1 MPVSQDSSFIND
13 YSKVKEQVIM
23 VIEYLQQ
30 IKDSYFEQKHGLE
43 KQLNLLE
50 IQLKE
55 NIGMIKMLEETNDS
69 CYELFTPRNVNSKNK
84 AKINELMEEQK
95 TINESIENLK
105 NSIKEYSSK
114 IEQLDQI
121 LEEENREIEIVQ
133 EYLQQIKDSYFEQK
147 HGLEK
152 QLNLLEIQLKENIGM
167 IKMLEETNDSCY
179 ELFTPRNVNSKNKAK
194 INELMEEQ
202 KTINESIENLKNS
215 IKEYSS
221 KIEQLDQI
229 VEEENRE
236 IEIVQEYTEAMTQQ
250 NIVSDDEK
258 KSSEDNL
265 LDGIKNVLN
274 RVELCSR
281 LIDIDPVRCR
291 LELSSV
297 MKILTDLIEEK
308 DESDF

>member
-1 MPVSQDSSFIND
+1 MPVENSSIIDD
-13 YSKVKEQVIM
+13 YSEVKEQVIM

-30 IKDSYFEQKHGLE
+30 IKDSYFEQKHALE

-55 NIGMIKMLEETNDS
+55 NTGMIKMLEETNDS

-84 AKINELMEEQK
+84 AKISELMEEQK
-95 TINESIENLK
+95 SINESI
-105 NSIKEYSSK
+105 
-114 IEQLDQI
+114 D
-121 LEEENREIEIVQ
+121 
-133 EYLQQIKDSYFEQK
+133 
-147 HGLEK
+147 
-152 QLNLLEIQLKENIGM
+152 
-167 IKMLEETNDSCY
+167 
-179 ELFTPRNVNSKNKAK
+179 
-194 INELMEEQ
+194 
-202 KTINESIENLKNS
+202 NLKNS

-250 NIVSDDEK
+250 NIVSEDEK
-258 KSSEDNL
+258 ESSENNL
-265 LDGIKNVLN
+265 LDSMMNILN
-274 RVELCSR
+274 RVVLCSQ

>member
-1 MPVSQDSSFIND
+1 MCVSNIDD

-30 IKDSYFEQKHGLE
+30 IKDSYFEQKHALE

-55 NIGMIKMLEETNDS
+55 NTGMIKMLEETNDS

-95 TINESIENLK
+95 S
-105 NSIKEYSSK
+105 
-114 IEQLDQI
+114 
-121 LEEENREIEIVQ
+121 
-133 EYLQQIKDSYFEQK
+133 
-147 HGLEK
+147 
-152 QLNLLEIQLKENIGM
+152 
-167 IKMLEETNDSCY
+167 
-179 ELFTPRNVNSKNKAK
+179 
-194 INELMEEQ
+194 
-202 KTINESIENLKNS
+202 INESIENLKNS

-258 KSSEDNL
+258 ESSEDNL

>member
-1 MPVSQDSSFIND
+1 MCVCNIDD

-114 IEQLDQI
+114 
-121 LEEENREIEIVQ
+121 V
-133 EYLQQIKDSYFEQK
+133 
-147 HGLEK
+147 
-152 QLNLLEIQLKENIGM
+152 
-167 IKMLEETNDSCY
+167 
-179 ELFTPRNVNSKNKAK
+179 
-194 INELMEEQ
+194 
-202 KTINESIENLKNS
+202 
-215 IKEYSS
+215 
-221 KIEQLDQI
+221 EQLDQI

-236 IEIVQEYTEAMTQQ
+236 IEIVQEYTETMTQQ
-250 NIVSDDEK
+250 NIVSEDEK
-258 KSSEDNL
+258 ESSEDNL
-265 LDGIKNVLN
+265 LDGMKNILN
-274 RVELCSR
+274 RVELCSQ

-291 LELSSV
+291 LELSSI

>member
-1 MPVSQDSSFIND
+1 MPVENSSIIDD
-13 YSKVKEQVIM
+13 YSEVKEQVIM

-30 IKDSYFEQKHGLE
+30 IKDSYFEQKHALE

-55 NIGMIKMLEETNDS
+55 NTGMIKMLEETNDL

-95 TINESIENLK
+95 S
-105 NSIKEYSSK
+105 
-114 IEQLDQI
+114 
-121 LEEENREIEIVQ
+121 
-133 EYLQQIKDSYFEQK
+133 
-147 HGLEK
+147 
-152 QLNLLEIQLKENIGM
+152 
-167 IKMLEETNDSCY
+167 
-179 ELFTPRNVNSKNKAK
+179 
-194 INELMEEQ
+194 
-202 KTINESIENLKNS
+202 INESIENLKNS

-229 VEEENRE
+229 VKEENRE
-236 IEIVQEYTEAMTQQ
+236 IEIVQEYTETMTQQ
-250 NIVSDDEK
+250 NIVSEDEK
-258 KSSEDNL
+258 ESSEDNL
-265 LDGIKNVLN
+265 LDSMKNILN
-274 RVELCSR
+274 RLELCSQ

-291 LELSSV
+291 LELGSV

>member
-1 MPVSQDSSFIND
+1 MPIENSSIIDD
-13 YSKVKEQVIM
+13 YSEVKEQVIM

-30 IKDSYFEQKHGLE
+30 IKDSYFEQKHALE

-55 NIGMIKMLEETNDS
+55 NTGMIKMLEETNDS

-95 TINESIENLK
+95 S
-105 NSIKEYSSK
+105 
-114 IEQLDQI
+114 
-121 LEEENREIEIVQ
+121 
-133 EYLQQIKDSYFEQK
+133 
-147 HGLEK
+147 
-152 QLNLLEIQLKENIGM
+152 
-167 IKMLEETNDSCY
+167 
-179 ELFTPRNVNSKNKAK
+179 
-194 INELMEEQ
+194 
-202 KTINESIENLKNS
+202 INESIENLKNS

-258 KSSEDNL
+258 ESSEDNL

>member
-1 MPVSQDSSFIND
+1 
-13 YSKVKEQVIM
+13 M

-30 IKDSYFEQKHGLE
+30 IKDSYFEQKHALE

-55 NIGMIKMLEETNDS
+55 NTGMIKMLKETNDS

-95 TINESIENLK
+95 SINESI
-105 NSIKEYSSK
+105 
-114 IEQLDQI
+114 D
-121 LEEENREIEIVQ
+121 
-133 EYLQQIKDSYFEQK
+133 
-147 HGLEK
+147 
-152 QLNLLEIQLKENIGM
+152 
-167 IKMLEETNDSCY
+167 
-179 ELFTPRNVNSKNKAK
+179 
-194 INELMEEQ
+194 
-202 KTINESIENLKNS
+202 NLKNS

-250 NIVSDDEK
+250 NIVSEDEK
-258 KSSEDNL
+258 IESSEDNL
-265 LDGIKNVLN
+265 LDGMKNILN

-291 LELSSV
+291 LELSSI

>member
-95 TINESIENLK
+95 S
-105 NSIKEYSSK
+105 
-114 IEQLDQI
+114 
-121 LEEENREIEIVQ
+121 
-133 EYLQQIKDSYFEQK
+133 
-147 HGLEK
+147 
-152 QLNLLEIQLKENIGM
+152 
-167 IKMLEETNDSCY
+167 
-179 ELFTPRNVNSKNKAK
+179 
-194 INELMEEQ
+194 
-202 KTINESIENLKNS
+202 INESIENLKNS

-236 IEIVQEYTEAMTQQ
+236 IEIVQEYTETMSQQ

-258 KSSEDNL
+258 ESSEDNL

>member
-1 MPVSQDSSFIND
+1 
-13 YSKVKEQVIM
+13 M

-30 IKDSYFEQKHGLE
+30 IKDSYFEQKHALE

-55 NIGMIKMLEETNDS
+55 NTGMIKMLEETNDS

-95 TINESIENLK
+95 SINESI
-105 NSIKEYSSK
+105 
-114 IEQLDQI
+114 D
-121 LEEENREIEIVQ
+121 
-133 EYLQQIKDSYFEQK
+133 
-147 HGLEK
+147 
-152 QLNLLEIQLKENIGM
+152 
-167 IKMLEETNDSCY
+167 
-179 ELFTPRNVNSKNKAK
+179 
-194 INELMEEQ
+194 
-202 KTINESIENLKNS
+202 NLKNS

-236 IEIVQEYTEAMTQQ
+236 IEIVQEYTEAMTLQ
-250 NIVSDDEK
+250 NIVSEDEK
-258 KSSEDNL
+258 IESSEDNL
-265 LDGIKNVLN
+265 LDGMKNILN

>member
-1 MPVSQDSSFIND
+1 MPVENSSIIDD
-13 YSKVKEQVIM
+13 YSEVKEQVIM

-30 IKDSYFEQKHGLE
+30 IKDSYFEQKHALE

-55 NIGMIKMLEETNDS
+55 NTGMIKMLEETNDS

-95 TINESIENLK
+95 S
-105 NSIKEYSSK
+105 
-114 IEQLDQI
+114 
-121 LEEENREIEIVQ
+121 
-133 EYLQQIKDSYFEQK
+133 
-147 HGLEK
+147 
-152 QLNLLEIQLKENIGM
+152 
-167 IKMLEETNDSCY
+167 
-179 ELFTPRNVNSKNKAK
+179 
-194 INELMEEQ
+194 
-202 KTINESIENLKNS
+202 INESIENLKNS

-236 IEIVQEYTEAMTQQ
+236 IEIVQEYTETMTQQ
-250 NIVSDDEK
+250 NIVSEDEK
-258 KSSEDNL
+258 ESSEDNL
-265 LDGIKNVLN
+265 LDSMKNILN
-274 RVELCSR
+274 RVELCNR

>member
-1 MPVSQDSSFIND
+1 MPDSQDSSFIND
-13 YSKVKEQVIM
+13 YLKVKEQVFM

-30 IKDSYFEQKHGLE
+30 IKDSYFEQKHALE

-55 NIGMIKMLEETNDS
+55 NTGMIKMLEETNDS

-95 TINESIENLK
+95 S
-105 NSIKEYSSK
+105 
-114 IEQLDQI
+114 
-121 LEEENREIEIVQ
+121 
-133 EYLQQIKDSYFEQK
+133 
-147 HGLEK
+147 
-152 QLNLLEIQLKENIGM
+152 
-167 IKMLEETNDSCY
+167 
-179 ELFTPRNVNSKNKAK
+179 
-194 INELMEEQ
+194 
-202 KTINESIENLKNS
+202 INESIENLKNS

-250 NIVSDDEK
+250 NIVSEDEK
-258 KSSEDNL
+258 ESSEDNL
-265 LDGIKNVLN
+265 LDGMKNILN
-274 RVELCSR
+274 RVELCSQS
-281 LIDIDPVRCR
+281 IDIDPVRCR
-291 LELSSV
+291 LELSSI

-308 DESDF
+308 NESDF

>member
-1 MPVSQDSSFIND
+1 MMWYNVRMQCVVPIENSSIIND

-30 IKDSYFEQKHGLE
+30 IKDSYFEQKHALE

-55 NIGMIKMLEETNDS
+55 NTGMIKMLEETNDS

-95 TINESIENLK
+95 SINESI
-105 NSIKEYSSK
+105 
-114 IEQLDQI
+114 D
-121 LEEENREIEIVQ
+121 
-133 EYLQQIKDSYFEQK
+133 
-147 HGLEK
+147 
-152 QLNLLEIQLKENIGM
+152 
-167 IKMLEETNDSCY
+167 
-179 ELFTPRNVNSKNKAK
+179 
-194 INELMEEQ
+194 
-202 KTINESIENLKNS
+202 NLKNS

-229 VEEENRE
+229 VKEENRE
-236 IEIVQEYTEAMTQQ
+236 IEIVQEYTETMTQQ
-250 NIVSDDEK
+250 NIVSEDEK
-258 KSSEDNL
+258 ESSEDNL
-265 LDGIKNVLN
+265 LDSMKNILN
-274 RVELCSR
+274 RLELCSQ

>member
-1 MPVSQDSSFIND
+1 MPVENSSIIDD
-13 YSKVKEQVIM
+13 YSEVKEQVIM

-30 IKDSYFEQKHGLE
+30 IKDSYFEQKHALE

-55 NIGMIKMLEETNDS
+55 NTEMIKMLEETNDS

-95 TINESIENLK
+95 SINESIENLK
-105 NSIKEYSSK
+105 N
-114 IEQLDQI
+114 
-121 LEEENREIEIVQ
+121 
-133 EYLQQIKDSYFEQK
+133 F
-147 HGLEK
+147 
-152 QLNLLEIQLKENIGM
+152 
-167 IKMLEETNDSCY
+167 
-179 ELFTPRNVNSKNKAK
+179 
-194 INELMEEQ
+194 
-202 KTINESIENLKNS
+202 

-258 KSSEDNL
+258 ESSEDNL

>member
-55 NIGMIKMLEETNDS
+55 NTGMIKMLEETNDS

-95 TINESIENLK
+95 S
-105 NSIKEYSSK
+105 
-114 IEQLDQI
+114 
-121 LEEENREIEIVQ
+121 
-133 EYLQQIKDSYFEQK
+133 
-147 HGLEK
+147 
-152 QLNLLEIQLKENIGM
+152 
-167 IKMLEETNDSCY
+167 
-179 ELFTPRNVNSKNKAK
+179 
-194 INELMEEQ
+194 
-202 KTINESIENLKNS
+202 INESIENLKNS

-236 IEIVQEYTEAMTQQ
+236 IEIVQEYTETMSQQ
-250 NIVSDDEK
+250 NIVSEDEK
-258 KSSEDNL
+258 ESSEDNL
-265 LDGIKNVLN
+265 LDSMKNILN
-274 RVELCSR
+274 RLELCSR

-291 LELSSV
+291 LELGSV

>member
-1 MPVSQDSSFIND
+1 MPVSQDSSIIDD
-13 YSKVKEQVIM
+13 YSEVKEQVIM

-30 IKDSYFEQKHGLE
+30 IKDSYFEQKHALE

-55 NIGMIKMLEETNDS
+55 NTGMIKMLEETNDS

-95 TINESIENLK
+95 S
-105 NSIKEYSSK
+105 
-114 IEQLDQI
+114 
-121 LEEENREIEIVQ
+121 
-133 EYLQQIKDSYFEQK
+133 
-147 HGLEK
+147 
-152 QLNLLEIQLKENIGM
+152 
-167 IKMLEETNDSCY
+167 
-179 ELFTPRNVNSKNKAK
+179 
-194 INELMEEQ
+194 
-202 KTINESIENLKNS
+202 INESIENLKNS

-236 IEIVQEYTEAMTQQ
+236 IEIVQEYTETMTQQ
-250 NIVSDDEK
+250 NIVSEDEK
-258 KSSEDNL
+258 ESSEDNL
-265 LDGIKNVLN
+265 LDSMKNILN
-274 RVELCSR
+274 RVELCSQ

-291 LELSSV
+291 LELNSV
-297 MKILTDLIEEK
+297 IKILTDLIEEK

>member
-1 MPVSQDSSFIND
+1 MPVSQDSSIIND

-30 IKDSYFEQKHGLE
+30 IKDSYLEQKHALE

-55 NIGMIKMLEETNDS
+55 NTGMIKMLEETNDS

-95 TINESIENLK
+95 S
-105 NSIKEYSSK
+105 
-114 IEQLDQI
+114 
-121 LEEENREIEIVQ
+121 
-133 EYLQQIKDSYFEQK
+133 
-147 HGLEK
+147 
-152 QLNLLEIQLKENIGM
+152 
-167 IKMLEETNDSCY
+167 
-179 ELFTPRNVNSKNKAK
+179 
-194 INELMEEQ
+194 
-202 KTINESIENLKNS
+202 INESIENLKNS

-229 VEEENRE
+229 VKEENRE
-236 IEIVQEYTEAMTQQ
+236 IEIVQEYTETMTQQ
-250 NIVSDDEK
+250 NIVSEDEK
-258 KSSEDNL
+258 ESSEDNL
-265 LDGIKNVLN
+265 LDSMKNILN

>member
-1 MPVSQDSSFIND
+1 MCVCNIDD

-30 IKDSYFEQKHGLE
+30 IKDSYFEQKHALE

-55 NIGMIKMLEETNDS
+55 NTGMIKMLEETNDS

-95 TINESIENLK
+95 S
-105 NSIKEYSSK
+105 
-114 IEQLDQI
+114 
-121 LEEENREIEIVQ
+121 
-133 EYLQQIKDSYFEQK
+133 
-147 HGLEK
+147 
-152 QLNLLEIQLKENIGM
+152 
-167 IKMLEETNDSCY
+167 
-179 ELFTPRNVNSKNKAK
+179 
-194 INELMEEQ
+194 
-202 KTINESIENLKNS
+202 INESIENLKNS

-250 NIVSDDEK
+250 NIVSEDEK
-258 KSSEDNL
+258 ESSEDKL
-265 LDGIKNVLN
+265 LDSMKNILN

-291 LELSSV
+291 LELGSV

>member
-1 MPVSQDSSFIND
+1 MIGRMPDSQNSSIIDD
-13 YSKVKEQVIM
+13 YSEVKEQVIM

-30 IKDSYFEQKHGLE
+30 IKDSYFEQKHALE

-55 NIGMIKMLEETNDS
+55 NTGMIKMLEETNDS

-95 TINESIENLK
+95 S
-105 NSIKEYSSK
+105 
-114 IEQLDQI
+114 
-121 LEEENREIEIVQ
+121 
-133 EYLQQIKDSYFEQK
+133 
-147 HGLEK
+147 
-152 QLNLLEIQLKENIGM
+152 
-167 IKMLEETNDSCY
+167 
-179 ELFTPRNVNSKNKAK
+179 
-194 INELMEEQ
+194 
-202 KTINESIENLKNS
+202 INESIENLKNS

-236 IEIVQEYTEAMTQQ
+236 IEIVQEYTETMTQQ
-250 NIVSDDEK
+250 NIVSEDEK
-258 KSSEDNL
+258 ESSEDNL
-265 LDGIKNVLN
+265 LDSMKNILN

>member
-1 MPVSQDSSFIND
+1 MPVENSSIIDD
-13 YSKVKEQVIM
+13 YSEVKEQVIM

-30 IKDSYFEQKHGLE
+30 IKDSYFEQKHALE

-55 NIGMIKMLEETNDS
+55 NTGMIKMLEETNDS

-95 TINESIENLK
+95 S
-105 NSIKEYSSK
+105 
-114 IEQLDQI
+114 
-121 LEEENREIEIVQ
+121 
-133 EYLQQIKDSYFEQK
+133 
-147 HGLEK
+147 
-152 QLNLLEIQLKENIGM
+152 
-167 IKMLEETNDSCY
+167 
-179 ELFTPRNVNSKNKAK
+179 
-194 INELMEEQ
+194 
-202 KTINESIENLKNS
+202 INESIENLKNS

-229 VEEENRE
+229 VKEENRE
-236 IEIVQEYTEAMTQQ
+236 IEIVQEYTETMTQQ
-250 NIVSDDEK
+250 NIVSEDERE
-258 KSSEDNL
+258 SSEDNL
-265 LDGIKNVLN
+265 LDSMKNILN
-274 RVELCSR
+274 RLELCSQ

-291 LELSSV
+291 LELGSV

>member
-1 MPVSQDSSFIND
+1 MPVSQKNQRFFWRALRTVLHDIIKTAERRMPDSQDSSFIND
-13 YSKVKEQVIM
+13 YLKVKEQVIM

-30 IKDSYFEQKHGLE
+30 IKDSYFEQKHALE

-55 NIGMIKMLEETNDS
+55 NTGMIKMLEETNDS

-95 TINESIENLK
+95 SINESI
-105 NSIKEYSSK
+105 
-114 IEQLDQI
+114 D
-121 LEEENREIEIVQ
+121 
-133 EYLQQIKDSYFEQK
+133 
-147 HGLEK
+147 
-152 QLNLLEIQLKENIGM
+152 
-167 IKMLEETNDSCY
+167 
-179 ELFTPRNVNSKNKAK
+179 
-194 INELMEEQ
+194 
-202 KTINESIENLKNS
+202 NLKNS

-291 LELSSV
+291 LELSSI
-297 MKILTDLIEEK
+297 MKILTNLIEEK

>member
-1 MPVSQDSSFIND
+1 MPVSQDSSIIND

-30 IKDSYFEQKHGLE
+30 IKDSYFEQKHALE

-95 TINESIENLK
+95 S
-105 NSIKEYSSK
+105 
-114 IEQLDQI
+114 
-121 LEEENREIEIVQ
+121 
-133 EYLQQIKDSYFEQK
+133 
-147 HGLEK
+147 
-152 QLNLLEIQLKENIGM
+152 
-167 IKMLEETNDSCY
+167 
-179 ELFTPRNVNSKNKAK
+179 
-194 INELMEEQ
+194 
-202 KTINESIENLKNS
+202 INESIENLKNS

-229 VEEENRE
+229 VKEENRE
-236 IEIVQEYTEAMTQQ
+236 IEIVKEYTETMTQQ
-250 NIVSDDEK
+250 NIVSEDEK
-258 KSSEDNL
+258 ESSEDNL
-265 LDGIKNVLN
+265 LDSMKNILN
-274 RVELCSR
+274 RLELCSQ

>member
-1 MPVSQDSSFIND
+1 
-13 YSKVKEQVIM
+13 M

-30 IKDSYFEQKHGLE
+30 IKDSYFEQKHALE

-55 NIGMIKMLEETNDS
+55 NTGMIKMLEETNDS

-95 TINESIENLK
+95 S
-105 NSIKEYSSK
+105 
-114 IEQLDQI
+114 
-121 LEEENREIEIVQ
+121 
-133 EYLQQIKDSYFEQK
+133 
-147 HGLEK
+147 
-152 QLNLLEIQLKENIGM
+152 
-167 IKMLEETNDSCY
+167 
-179 ELFTPRNVNSKNKAK
+179 
-194 INELMEEQ
+194 
-202 KTINESIENLKNS
+202 INESIENLKNS

-229 VEEENRE
+229 VEEENRK

-250 NIVSDDEK
+250 NIVSEDEK
-258 KSSEDNL
+258 ESSEDNL
-265 LDGIKNVLN
+265 LDGMKNILN

-291 LELSSV
+291 LELGSV

>member
-1 MPVSQDSSFIND
+1 MPVENSSIIDD
-13 YSKVKEQVIM
+13 YSEVKEQVIM

-30 IKDSYFEQKHGLE
+30 IKDSYFEQKHALE

-55 NIGMIKMLEETNDS
+55 NTRMIKMLEETNDS

-95 TINESIENLK
+95 SINESI
-105 NSIKEYSSK
+105 
-114 IEQLDQI
+114 D
-121 LEEENREIEIVQ
+121 
-133 EYLQQIKDSYFEQK
+133 
-147 HGLEK
+147 
-152 QLNLLEIQLKENIGM
+152 
-167 IKMLEETNDSCY
+167 
-179 ELFTPRNVNSKNKAK
+179 
-194 INELMEEQ
+194 
-202 KTINESIENLKNS
+202 NLKNS

-236 IEIVQEYTEAMTQQ
+236 IKIVQEYTEAMTQQ
-250 NIVSDDEK
+250 NKVSEDEK
-258 KSSEDNL
+258 ESSEDNL
-265 LDGIKNVLN
+265 LDSIKNILN

>member
-1 MPVSQDSSFIND
+1 MPDSQDSSFIND
-13 YSKVKEQVIM
+13 YSKAKEQVIM

-30 IKDSYFEQKHGLE
+30 IKDSYFEQKHALE

-55 NIGMIKMLEETNDS
+55 NTGMIKMLEETNDS

-84 AKINELMEEQK
+84 AKISELMEEQK
-95 TINESIENLK
+95 SINESI
-105 NSIKEYSSK
+105 
-114 IEQLDQI
+114 D
-121 LEEENREIEIVQ
+121 
-133 EYLQQIKDSYFEQK
+133 
-147 HGLEK
+147 
-152 QLNLLEIQLKENIGM
+152 
-167 IKMLEETNDSCY
+167 
-179 ELFTPRNVNSKNKAK
+179 
-194 INELMEEQ
+194 
-202 KTINESIENLKNS
+202 NLKNS

-250 NIVSDDEK
+250 NIVSEDEK
-258 KSSEDNL
+258 ESSENNL
-265 LDGIKNVLN
+265 LDSMMNILN
-274 RVELCSR
+274 RVVLCSQ

-291 LELSSV
+291 LELSSI

>member
-1 MPVSQDSSFIND
+1 MVRSVYIESDRANARQPEKSEIFWRALRTALHDIIKIAERRMPVSQNSSFIND

-23 VIEYLQQ
+23 VI
-30 IKDSYFEQKHGLE
+30 
-43 KQLNLLE
+43 
-50 IQLKE
+50 
-55 NIGMIKMLEETNDS
+55 
-69 CYELFTPRNVNSKNK
+69 
-84 AKINELMEEQK
+84 
-95 TINESIENLK
+95 
-105 NSIKEYSSK
+105 
-114 IEQLDQI
+114 
-121 LEEENREIEIVQ
+121 

-250 NIVSDDEK
+250 NIVSEDEK

-265 LDGIKNVLN
+265 FDSMKNILN
-274 RVELCSR
+274 RVELCSQ
-281 LIDIDPVRCR
+281 LIDIDTVRCR

>member
-1 MPVSQDSSFIND
+1 MCVCNIDD

-30 IKDSYFEQKHGLE
+30 IKDSYFEQKHALE

-55 NIGMIKMLEETNDS
+55 NTGMIKMLEETNDS

-95 TINESIENLK
+95 S
-105 NSIKEYSSK
+105 
-114 IEQLDQI
+114 
-121 LEEENREIEIVQ
+121 
-133 EYLQQIKDSYFEQK
+133 
-147 HGLEK
+147 
-152 QLNLLEIQLKENIGM
+152 
-167 IKMLEETNDSCY
+167 
-179 ELFTPRNVNSKNKAK
+179 
-194 INELMEEQ
+194 
-202 KTINESIENLKNS
+202 INESIENLKNS

-229 VEEENRE
+229 VEE
-236 IEIVQEYTEAMTQQ
+236 YTETMSQQ
-250 NIVSDDEK
+250 NIVSEDEK
-258 KSSEDNL
+258 IESSEDNL
-265 LDGIKNVLN
+265 LDGMKNILN

-291 LELSSV
+291 LELGSV

>member
-1 MPVSQDSSFIND
+1 MPVENSSIIND

-30 IKDSYFEQKHGLE
+30 IKDSYFEQKHALE

-55 NIGMIKMLEETNDS
+55 NTGMIKMLEETNDS

-95 TINESIENLK
+95 S
-105 NSIKEYSSK
+105 
-114 IEQLDQI
+114 
-121 LEEENREIEIVQ
+121 
-133 EYLQQIKDSYFEQK
+133 
-147 HGLEK
+147 
-152 QLNLLEIQLKENIGM
+152 
-167 IKMLEETNDSCY
+167 
-179 ELFTPRNVNSKNKAK
+179 
-194 INELMEEQ
+194 
-202 KTINESIENLKNS
+202 INESIENLKNS

-250 NIVSDDEK
+250 NIVSEDEK
-258 KSSEDNL
+258 ESSEDNL
-265 LDGIKNVLN
+265 LDGMKNILN

-291 LELSSV
+291 LELGSV

>member
-1 MPVSQDSSFIND
+1 MPVSQDSSIIDD

-23 VIEYLQQ
+23 VI
-30 IKDSYFEQKHGLE
+30 
-43 KQLNLLE
+43 
-50 IQLKE
+50 
-55 NIGMIKMLEETNDS
+55 
-69 CYELFTPRNVNSKNK
+69 
-84 AKINELMEEQK
+84 
-95 TINESIENLK
+95 
-105 NSIKEYSSK
+105 
-114 IEQLDQI
+114 
-121 LEEENREIEIVQ
+121 

-250 NIVSDDEK
+250 NLVRDDEK

>member
-1 MPVSQDSSFIND
+1 MPDSQDSSFIND
-13 YSKVKEQVIM
+13 YSKAKEQVIM

-30 IKDSYFEQKHGLE
+30 IKDSYFEQKHALE

-55 NIGMIKMLEETNDS
+55 NTGMIKMLEETNDS

-95 TINESIENLK
+95 SINESI
-105 NSIKEYSSK
+105 
-114 IEQLDQI
+114 D
-121 LEEENREIEIVQ
+121 
-133 EYLQQIKDSYFEQK
+133 
-147 HGLEK
+147 
-152 QLNLLEIQLKENIGM
+152 
-167 IKMLEETNDSCY
+167 
-179 ELFTPRNVNSKNKAK
+179 
-194 INELMEEQ
+194 
-202 KTINESIENLKNS
+202 NLKNS

-250 NIVSDDEK
+250 NIVSEDEK
-258 KSSEDNL
+258 ESSENNL
-265 LDGIKNVLN
+265 LDSMMNILN
-274 RVELCSR
+274 RVVLCSQ

>member
-1 MPVSQDSSFIND
+1 MPVSQDSSIIDD

-69 CYELFTPRNVNSKNK
+69 CYELFTPRNVNLKNK

-95 TINESIENLK
+95 S
-105 NSIKEYSSK
+105 
-114 IEQLDQI
+114 
-121 LEEENREIEIVQ
+121 
-133 EYLQQIKDSYFEQK
+133 
-147 HGLEK
+147 
-152 QLNLLEIQLKENIGM
+152 
-167 IKMLEETNDSCY
+167 
-179 ELFTPRNVNSKNKAK
+179 
-194 INELMEEQ
+194 
-202 KTINESIENLKNS
+202 INESIENLKNS

-250 NIVSDDEK
+250 NIVSEDEK
-258 KSSEDNL
+258 ESSEDNL
-265 LDGIKNVLN
+265 LDSMKNILN
-274 RVELCSR
+274 QVELCSQ

>member
-1 MPVSQDSSFIND
+1 MPDSQNSSIIDD
-13 YSKVKEQVIM
+13 YSEVKEQVIM

-30 IKDSYFEQKHGLE
+30 IKDSYFEQKHALE

-55 NIGMIKMLEETNDS
+55 NTGMIKMLEETNDS
-69 CYELFTPRNVNSKNK
+69 CYELFTPRNINSKNK

-95 TINESIENLK
+95 S
-105 NSIKEYSSK
+105 
-114 IEQLDQI
+114 
-121 LEEENREIEIVQ
+121 
-133 EYLQQIKDSYFEQK
+133 
-147 HGLEK
+147 
-152 QLNLLEIQLKENIGM
+152 
-167 IKMLEETNDSCY
+167 
-179 ELFTPRNVNSKNKAK
+179 
-194 INELMEEQ
+194 
-202 KTINESIENLKNS
+202 INESIENLKNS

-258 KSSEDNL
+258 ESSEDNL

>member
-1 MPVSQDSSFIND
+1 MPVSQDSSFINV

-30 IKDSYFEQKHGLE
+30 IKDSYFEEKHALE

-55 NIGMIKMLEETNDS
+55 NTGMIKMLEETNDS

-84 AKINELMEEQK
+84 AKINELIEEQK
-95 TINESIENLK
+95 SINESI
-105 NSIKEYSSK
+105 
-114 IEQLDQI
+114 D
-121 LEEENREIEIVQ
+121 
-133 EYLQQIKDSYFEQK
+133 
-147 HGLEK
+147 
-152 QLNLLEIQLKENIGM
+152 
-167 IKMLEETNDSCY
+167 
-179 ELFTPRNVNSKNKAK
+179 
-194 INELMEEQ
+194 
-202 KTINESIENLKNS
+202 NLKNS

-250 NIVSDDEK
+250 NIVSEDEK
-258 KSSEDNL
+258 ESSEDNL
-265 LDGIKNVLN
+265 LDSIKNILN
-274 RVELCSR
+274 RVELCSQ

>member
-1 MPVSQDSSFIND
+1 MPVENSSIIDD

-30 IKDSYFEQKHGLE
+30 IKDSYFEQKHALE

-55 NIGMIKMLEETNDS
+55 NTGMIKMLEETNDS

-95 TINESIENLK
+95 SINESI
-105 NSIKEYSSK
+105 
-114 IEQLDQI
+114 D
-121 LEEENREIEIVQ
+121 
-133 EYLQQIKDSYFEQK
+133 
-147 HGLEK
+147 
-152 QLNLLEIQLKENIGM
+152 
-167 IKMLEETNDSCY
+167 
-179 ELFTPRNVNSKNKAK
+179 
-194 INELMEEQ
+194 
-202 KTINESIENLKNS
+202 NLKNS

-250 NIVSDDEK
+250 NIVSEDEK
-258 KSSEDNL
+258 ESSEDNL
-265 LDGIKNVLN
+265 LDSIKNILN
-274 RVELCSR
+274 RVELCSQ

-297 MKILTDLIEEK
+297 MKILTDLIEKK

>member
-1 MPVSQDSSFIND
+1 MPIEDSSFIND
-13 YSKVKEQVIM
+13 YLKVKEQVIM

-30 IKDSYFEQKHGLE
+30 IKDSYFEQKHALE

-55 NIGMIKMLEETNDS
+55 NTGMIKMLEETNDS

-95 TINESIENLK
+95 SINESIDNLK

-121 LEEENREIEIVQ
+121 
-133 EYLQQIKDSYFEQK
+133 
-147 HGLEK
+147 
-152 QLNLLEIQLKENIGM
+152 M
-167 IKMLEETNDSCY
+167 
-179 ELFTPRNVNSKNKAK
+179 
-194 INELMEEQ
+194 
-202 KTINESIENLKNS
+202 
-215 IKEYSS
+215 
-221 KIEQLDQI
+221 
-229 VEEENRE
+229 EEENRE

-250 NIVSDDEK
+250 NIVSEDEK
-258 KSSEDNL
+258 ESSEDNL
-265 LDGIKNVLN
+265 LDSIKNILN
-274 RVELCSR
+274 RVELCSQ
-281 LIDIDPVRCR
+281 LIDIDPVQCR

>member
-1 MPVSQDSSFIND
+1 MPVENSSFIND

-30 IKDSYFEQKHGLE
+30 IKDSYFEQKHALE

-55 NIGMIKMLEETNDS
+55 NTGMIKMLEETNDS

-95 TINESIENLK
+95 S
-105 NSIKEYSSK
+105 
-114 IEQLDQI
+114 
-121 LEEENREIEIVQ
+121 
-133 EYLQQIKDSYFEQK
+133 
-147 HGLEK
+147 
-152 QLNLLEIQLKENIGM
+152 
-167 IKMLEETNDSCY
+167 
-179 ELFTPRNVNSKNKAK
+179 
-194 INELMEEQ
+194 
-202 KTINESIENLKNS
+202 INESIENLKNS

-229 VEEENRE
+229 VKEENRE
-236 IEIVQEYTEAMTQQ
+236 IEIVQEYTETMTQQ
-250 NIVSDDEK
+250 NIVSEDEK
-258 KSSEDNL
+258 ESSEDNL
-265 LDGIKNVLN
+265 LDSMKNILN
-274 RVELCSR
+274 RLELCSQ

>member
-1 MPVSQDSSFIND
+1 MPIENSSIIDD
-13 YSKVKEQVIM
+13 YSEVKEQVIM

-30 IKDSYFEQKHGLE
+30 IKDSYFEQKHALE

-55 NIGMIKMLEETNDS
+55 NTGMIKMLEETNDS

-95 TINESIENLK
+95 S
-105 NSIKEYSSK
+105 
-114 IEQLDQI
+114 
-121 LEEENREIEIVQ
+121 
-133 EYLQQIKDSYFEQK
+133 
-147 HGLEK
+147 
-152 QLNLLEIQLKENIGM
+152 
-167 IKMLEETNDSCY
+167 
-179 ELFTPRNVNSKNKAK
+179 
-194 INELMEEQ
+194 
-202 KTINESIENLKNS
+202 INESIENLKNS

-236 IEIVQEYTEAMTQQ
+236 IEIVQEYTETMSQQ
-250 NIVSDDEK
+250 DIVSKDERE
-258 KSSEDNL
+258 SSEDNL
-265 LDGIKNVLN
+265 LDSMKNILN
-274 RVELCSR
+274 QMELCSR

>member
-1 MPVSQDSSFIND
+1 MPVENSSIIDD
-13 YSKVKEQVIM
+13 YSEVKEQVIM

-30 IKDSYFEQKHGLE
+30 IKDSYFEQKHALE

-55 NIGMIKMLEETNDS
+55 NTGMIKMLEETNDS
-69 CYELFTPRNVNSKNK
+69 CYELFTHRNVNSKNK

-95 TINESIENLK
+95 S
-105 NSIKEYSSK
+105 
-114 IEQLDQI
+114 
-121 LEEENREIEIVQ
+121 
-133 EYLQQIKDSYFEQK
+133 
-147 HGLEK
+147 
-152 QLNLLEIQLKENIGM
+152 
-167 IKMLEETNDSCY
+167 
-179 ELFTPRNVNSKNKAK
+179 
-194 INELMEEQ
+194 
-202 KTINESIENLKNS
+202 INESIENLKNS

-258 KSSEDNL
+258 ESSEDNL

>member
-1 MPVSQDSSFIND
+1 MPIENSSIIDD

-30 IKDSYFEQKHGLE
+30 IKDSYFEQKHALE

-55 NIGMIKMLEETNDS
+55 NTGMIKMLEETNDS

-95 TINESIENLK
+95 S
-105 NSIKEYSSK
+105 
-114 IEQLDQI
+114 
-121 LEEENREIEIVQ
+121 
-133 EYLQQIKDSYFEQK
+133 
-147 HGLEK
+147 
-152 QLNLLEIQLKENIGM
+152 
-167 IKMLEETNDSCY
+167 
-179 ELFTPRNVNSKNKAK
+179 
-194 INELMEEQ
+194 
-202 KTINESIENLKNS
+202 INESIENLKNS

-236 IEIVQEYTEAMTQQ
+236 IEIVHEYTETMSQQ
-250 NIVSDDEK
+250 NIVSEDEK
-258 KSSEDNL
+258 ESSEDNL

-291 LELSSV
+291 LELSSI

>member
-1 MPVSQDSSFIND
+1 MPVENSSIIDD
-13 YSKVKEQVIM
+13 YSEVKEQVIM

-30 IKDSYFEQKHGLE
+30 IKDSYFEQKHALE

-55 NIGMIKMLEETNDS
+55 NTGMIKMLEKTNDS

-95 TINESIENLK
+95 S
-105 NSIKEYSSK
+105 
-114 IEQLDQI
+114 
-121 LEEENREIEIVQ
+121 
-133 EYLQQIKDSYFEQK
+133 
-147 HGLEK
+147 
-152 QLNLLEIQLKENIGM
+152 
-167 IKMLEETNDSCY
+167 
-179 ELFTPRNVNSKNKAK
+179 
-194 INELMEEQ
+194 
-202 KTINESIENLKNS
+202 INESIENLKNS

-258 KSSEDNL
+258 ESSEDNL

>member
-1 MPVSQDSSFIND
+1 MPSHARIAALLMKLLKSKGTRD
-13 YSKVKEQVIM
+13 YGYRIFT
-23 VIEYLQQ
+23 Q
-30 IKDSYFEQKHGLE
+30 IKDSYFEQKHALE

-55 NIGMIKMLEETNDS
+55 NTGMIKMLEETNDS

-95 TINESIENLK
+95 S
-105 NSIKEYSSK
+105 
-114 IEQLDQI
+114 
-121 LEEENREIEIVQ
+121 
-133 EYLQQIKDSYFEQK
+133 
-147 HGLEK
+147 
-152 QLNLLEIQLKENIGM
+152 
-167 IKMLEETNDSCY
+167 
-179 ELFTPRNVNSKNKAK
+179 
-194 INELMEEQ
+194 
-202 KTINESIENLKNS
+202 INESIENLKNS

-236 IEIVQEYTEAMTQQ
+236 IEIVQKYTEAMTQQ
-250 NIVSDDEK
+250 NIVSEDEK

-265 LDGIKNVLN
+265 LDGMKNILN
-274 RVELCSR
+274 RVELCSQ

-291 LELSSV
+291 LELSSI